1 MNYYKLKD
9 NIVEKYKVSFNS
21 KEVEKFKNK
30 IINDCSE
37 IVHEN
42 YTSDYYVCFSKDEI
56 IRNYKETKVGQKE
69 YFEETRTVYEYSYDR
84 YVVPYLV
91 KLLNK
96 LLKGEDVLTE
106 ILTYKTLDKLPIDI
120 KIDDLQKELKYIA
133 DTNTKE
139 KIEKLKKLEKL
150 LEAKKLNKNQKPLS
164 LYRDELTSL
173 FNFKLVDTLTL
184 EELNKF
190 QKFTGINFL
199 IRNGIMN
206 YGEDSKAQKK
216 KIMY

>member
-69 YFEETRTVYEYSYDR
+69 YFEEIRTVYEYSYDR

-96 LLKGEDVLTE
+96 LLKGENILTE

-120 KIDDLQKELKYIA
+120 KIDDLEKELKYIA

-139 KIEKLKKLEKL
+139 KIEKLK
-150 LEAKKLNKNQKPLS
+150 S
-164 LYRDELTSL
+164 
-173 FNFKLVDTLTL
+173 
-184 EELNKF
+184 
-190 QKFTGINFL
+190 
-199 IRNGIMN
+199 
-206 YGEDSKAQKK
+206 
-216 KIMY
+216 